1 MSQKGTPC
9 DNVVAES
16 TLKSI
21 KTEFVY
27 PNTFESLNQLEAKL
41 SAYV

>member
-1 MSQKGTPC
+1 MSQKGTPY

-41 SAYV
+41 PAYV